1 MKLKKRLPKGKRNKK
16 IKQMLEDGFSYDEIQ
31 EELGVARKT
40 IAKMSKALK
49 EAALKKQQ
57 EMDLQSKEQLAKAE
71 LVQRYDYMEPKIKH
85 ALAVAEDVENNVNEL
100 KEKAVTLDELI
111 TANITKKEE
120 LRNKAF
126 DYVISKLDNEEI
138 DAAILAKALVKE

>member
-71 LVQRYDYMEPKIKH
+71 LVQRYDHMEPKIKH